1 MSQSTI
7 SVLGAGSWGTALA
20 IHLARCGHTVN
31 LWGHREEHIQD
42 LLAMREN
49 ARFLPGISFP
59 SSLTPCVDLSTAVES
74 ADYLLLSI
82 PSRGFR
88 GLVNQLR
95 EFPKVPVVWAT
106 KGFDPEGDLLS
117 HTAHELLGD
126 TLESAVISGPTFA
139 TEVAQG
145 RHTAVTIASQ
155 SPRFLSRLSND
166 FHNDYFRV
174 YSSADIIGVQVGGAV
189 KNVMAIAAGVAD
201 GSALG
206 ANVRSA
212 LVTRGLAEMM
222 RLGEAM
228 GGCKDT
234 FMGLAGLGDLVLT
247 CTDNQSRNR
256 RFGVCLGRG
265 DSIKSAMTQITQVV
279 EGVQTAFEVQKTARN
294 LSVDMPITDQICE
307 LLNGNISALDA
318 VSALFSR
325 QQKSEY

>member
-1 MSQSTI
+1 MSRSAI
-7 SVLGAGSWGTALA
+7 AVLGAGSWGTALA

-31 LWGHREEHIQD
+31 LWGHREAHIQD
-42 LLAMREN
+42 LLTLRQN
-49 ARFLPGISFP
+49 ARFLPGIPFP
-59 SSLTPCVDLSTAVES
+59 ASLTPCVDLSVAVES

-88 GLVNQLR
+88 GLVKQLR
-95 EFPKVPVVWAT
+95 DFPKIPVVWAT

-117 HTAHELLGD
+117 HTIHELLGD
-126 TLESAVISGPTFA
+126 SLDSAVISGPTFA

-145 RHTAVTIASQ
+145 KHTAVTIASQ
-155 SPRFLSRLSND
+155 SPEFLSRLSND
-166 FHNDYFRV
+166 FHSDYFRV
-174 YSSADIIGVQVGGAV
+174 YSSADIVGVQVGGAV
-189 KNVMAIAAGVAD
+189 KNVLAIAAGVAD
-201 GSALG
+201 GSDLG

-212 LVTRGLAEMM
+212 LITRGLTEMM

-228 GGCKDT
+228 GGCKET

-256 RFGVCLGRG
+256 RFGVCLGQG
-265 DSIKSAMTQITQVV
+265 GSIESAMSQISQVV
-279 EGVQTAFEVQKTARN
+279 EGMQTAFEVQKAARH
-294 LSVDMPITDQICE
+294 LSIDMPITDQICE
-307 LLNGNISALDA
+307 LLKGNISALDA